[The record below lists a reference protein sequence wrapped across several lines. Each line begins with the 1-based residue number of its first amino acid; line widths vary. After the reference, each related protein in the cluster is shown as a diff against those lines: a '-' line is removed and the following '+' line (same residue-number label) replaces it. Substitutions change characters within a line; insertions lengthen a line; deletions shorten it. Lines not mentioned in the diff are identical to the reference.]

1 MAKPS
6 PTGLPLDKMRAAMA
20 EMGGFKPMFR
30 LMVRTAF
37 MESLRDNGEISN
49 VEMIFADLEQYVAA
63 VQAGQITTQEINAD
77 IEERR
82 DLPSVLVPVWYLETL
97 MACFHR
103 YASSDGGVTFGEAF
117 KLEGGG
123 QGARKRVSKLSEII
137 RDMNVCDQ
145 ILAIRAAAEESGAPI
160 YIEAACRQLSK
171 NYEMQKTPLG
181 EVAISRAFRKYGVRY
196 TQIAV
201 GLSVGD
207 PSS

>member
-1 MAKPS
+1 
-6 PTGLPLDKMRAAMA
+6 MA
-20 EMGGFKPMFR
+20 EMGGFKPMFL

-37 MESLRDNGEISN
+37 MESLRDDGEISD
-49 VEMIFADLEQYVAA
+49 VEMIFADLEQYVVA
-63 VQAGQITTQEINAD
+63 VQAGQITTQEFDAIM
-77 IEERR
+77 EKRR

-97 MACFHR
+97 MACFRR

-137 RDMNVCDQ
+137 RDMKVCDQ
-145 ILAIRAAAEESGAPI
+145 ILAIRAAAEESGAAI
-160 YIEAACRQLSK
+160 SIEAACAHLST
-171 NYEMQKTPLG
+171 NYEIQGTPLG
-181 EVAISRAFRKYGVRY
+181 EVAIRRAFRKYGARY
-196 TQIAV
+196 TKIAV